1 MGVGRV
7 AVMPKAYPREFK
19 QRAIDLVLVDGTG
32 VKIVAQQL
40 GISTSCLEGWVR
52 QARIDQGKLPV
63 SAGLT
68 SDEIR
73 ELAALRREN
82 KRLKEELE
90 IVKRAAALFAREN
103 VLPK

>member
-1 MGVGRV
+1 
-7 AVMPKAYPREFK
+7 MPKAYPKEFK

-32 VKIVAQQL
+32 VKVVAQQL

-73 ELAALRREN
+73 ELAVLRREN
-82 KRLKEELE
+82 KRLKEELD
-90 IVKRAAALFAREN
+90 IVKRAAALFARDN